1 MTRMRYTPADYLDL
15 TPEDARRQWLAI
27 LDRRPVE
34 QGQRQENF
42 TPVETVLCLAAM
54 YLVDSSRFSNRAA
67 VHAPHPVPELA
78 RLFRRPPTS
87 VIAKMDNLDGARPKG
102 NKNDVLVAAALRSDR
117 AHLAAVYRA
126 CFAGARSVGIDEAAL
141 PDFLGIEAAGE
152 VWLLG
157 QDELGP
163 SVLEL
168 AVAEALGTFAGAGYD
183 ERETERITLAAVRV
197 GQHRFARDV
206 LTNCGH
212 ACVFCGFALPS
223 AGPSHLLRASHVK
236 PWRDAT
242 KRERLHVANGLAAC
256 PTHDAAFDQGLLT
269 IEDDLRITV
278 APGLALDRDRRPEVQ
293 RYFGA
298 PHLFERVELPQRAV
312 VIDVHYAQWHREHVY
327 RPNETTV
334 SAPMRAFRLT
344 KPGGAPAGQ

>member
-1 MTRMRYTPADYLDL
+1 MTRMRYTPSDYLDL
-15 TPEDARRQWLAI
+15 TPEDARTQWLSI
-27 LDRRPVE
+27 LDRRPAE

-42 TPVETVLCLAAM
+42 TPVETILCLATT
-54 YLVDSSRFSNRAA
+54 YLVTSADFSNKAA
-67 VHAPHPVPELA
+67 VRAPRPVPELA

-102 NKNDVLVAAALRSDR
+102 NKNDVLVAATLRSDR
-117 AHLAAVYRA
+117 ERLAAVYRA
-126 CFAGARSVGIDEAAL
+126 CLAGARRVGIDQTAL
-141 PDFLGIEAAGE
+141 PDFLGIEAGGE
-152 VWLLG
+152 VWLHG

-168 AVAEALGTFAGAGYD
+168 AVEEKLGTFADAGYD
-183 ERETERITLAAVRV
+183 DRETERIILAAVRV

-212 ACVFCGFALPS
+212 ACVFCGFAAPS

-236 PWRDAT
+236 PWRHAT
-242 KRERLHVANGLAAC
+242 KQERLHVANGLAAC

-278 APGLALDRDRRPEVQ
+278 APSLALDREDRPEVQ

-298 PHLFERVELPQRAV
+298 PHLFERVVLPARAT
-312 VIDVHYAQWHREHVY
+312 VIDVQYAQWHRERIFRSGDV
-327 RPNETTV
+327 TV
-334 SAPMRAFRLT
+334 
-344 KPGGAPAGQ
+344 PAWQ

>member
-1 MTRMRYTPADYLDL
+1 MPRLRYTPADYLDL
-15 TPEDARRQWLAI
+15 TPEAARTHWLSI

-34 QGQRQENF
+34 RGKHQENF
-42 TPVETVLCLAAM
+42 TPVETILCLAAM
-54 YLVDSSRFSNRAA
+54 YLVDSSRFSNKAA
-67 VHAPHPVPELA
+67 VNAPRPVPELA

-87 VIAKMDNLDGARPKG
+87 VIAKMDNLDGARPNG
-102 NKNDVLVAAALRSDR
+102 NKNDVLVAAALRSDPQ
-117 AHLAAVYRA
+117 HLAAVYRA
-126 CFAGARSVGIDEAAL
+126 CLAGARSVGIDQTTL
-141 PDFLGIEAAGE
+141 PDFLGLEAGGE
-152 VWLLG
+152 IWLLG
-157 QDELGP
+157 QDELEP

-168 AVAEALGTFAGAGYD
+168 AVEEALGTFMDAGYD

-206 LTNCGH
+206 LGNCGH
-212 ACVFCGFALPS
+212 ACVFCGFAAPS

-256 PTHDAAFDQGLLT
+256 PTHDAAFDHGLLT

-293 RYFGA
+293 QYFGA
-298 PHLFERVELPQRAV
+298 PHLFERVALPQRAT
-312 VIDVHYAQWHREHVY
+312 VIDVQYARWHRTTIFRAEGSRAGHDELH
-327 RPNETTV
+327 ET
-334 SAPMRAFRLT
+334 F
-344 KPGGAPAGQ
+344 

>member
-1 MTRMRYTPADYLDL
+1 MTRVRYTPADYLDL
-15 TPEDARRQWLAI
+15 TPEAARTHWLSI

-34 QGQRQENF
+34 RGKHQENF
-42 TPVETVLCLAAM
+42 TPVETILCLAAM
-54 YLVDSSRFSNRAA
+54 YLVDSSRFSNKAA
-67 VHAPHPVPELA
+67 VNAPRPVPELA

-87 VIAKMDNLDGARPKG
+87 VIAKMDNLDGARPNG
-102 NKNDVLVAAALRSDR
+102 NKNDVLVAAALRSDPQ
-117 AHLAAVYRA
+117 HLAAVYRA
-126 CFAGARSVGIDEAAL
+126 CLAGARSVGIDQTTL
-141 PDFLGIEAAGE
+141 PDFLGLEAGGE
-152 VWLLG
+152 IWLLG
-157 QDELGP
+157 QDELEP

-168 AVAEALGTFAGAGYD
+168 AVEEALGTFMDAGYD

-206 LTNCGH
+206 LGNCGH
-212 ACVFCGFALPS
+212 ACVFCGFAAPS

-256 PTHDAAFDQGLLT
+256 PTHDAAFDHGLLT

-293 RYFGA
+293 QYFGA
-298 PHLFERVELPQRAV
+298 PHLFERVALPQRAT
-312 VIDVHYAQWHREHVY
+312 VIDVQYARWHRTTIFRAEGSRAGHDELH
-327 RPNETTV
+327 ET
-334 SAPMRAFRLT
+334 F
-344 KPGGAPAGQ
+344 

>member
-1 MTRMRYTPADYLDL
+1 MPRLRYTPADYLDL
-15 TPEDARRQWLAI
+15 TPEAARTHWLSI

-34 QGQRQENF
+34 RGKHQENF
-42 TPVETVLCLAAM
+42 TPVETILCLAAM
-54 YLVDSSRFSNRAA
+54 YLVDSSRFSNKAA
-67 VHAPHPVPELA
+67 VNAPRPVPELA

-102 NKNDVLVAAALRSDR
+102 NKNDVLVAAALRSDPQ
-117 AHLAAVYRA
+117 HLAAVYRA
-126 CFAGARSVGIDEAAL
+126 CLAGARSVGIDQTTL
-141 PDFLGIEAAGE
+141 PDFLGLEAGGE
-152 VWLLG
+152 IWLLG
-157 QDELGP
+157 QDELEP

-168 AVAEALGTFAGAGYD
+168 AVEEALGTFVDAGYD

-206 LTNCGH
+206 LGNCGH
-212 ACVFCGFALPS
+212 ACVFCGFAAPS

-236 PWRDAT
+236 PWRNAT

-256 PTHDAAFDQGLLT
+256 PTHDAAFDHGLLT

-293 RYFGA
+293 QYFGA
-298 PHLFERVELPQRAV
+298 PHLFERVALPQRAT
-312 VIDVHYAQWHREHVY
+312 VIDVQYARWHRDHVY
-327 RPNETTV
+327 RPSDMTARV
-334 SAPMRAFRLT
+334 PR
-344 KPGGAPAGQ
+344 

>member
-1 MTRMRYTPADYLDL
+1 MPRLRYTPADYLDL
-15 TPEDARRQWLAI
+15 TPEAARTHWLSI

-34 QGQRQENF
+34 RGKHQENF
-42 TPVETVLCLAAM
+42 TPVETILCLAAM
-54 YLVDSSRFSNRAA
+54 YLVDSSRFSNKAA
-67 VHAPHPVPELA
+67 VNAPRPVPELA

-87 VIAKMDNLDGARPKG
+87 VIAKMDNLDGARPNG
-102 NKNDVLVAAALRSDR
+102 NKNDVLVAAALRSDPQ
-117 AHLAAVYRA
+117 HLAAVYRA
-126 CFAGARSVGIDEAAL
+126 CLAGARSVGIDQTTL
-141 PDFLGIEAAGE
+141 PDFLGLEAGGE
-152 VWLLG
+152 IWLLG
-157 QDELGP
+157 QDELEP

-168 AVAEALGTFAGAGYD
+168 AVEEALGTFVDAGYD

-206 LTNCGH
+206 LGNCGR
-212 ACVFCGFALPS
+212 ACVFCGFAAPS

-256 PTHDAAFDQGLLT
+256 PTHDAAFDHGLLT

-293 RYFGA
+293 QYFGA
-298 PHLFERVELPQRAV
+298 PHLFERVALPQRAT
-312 VIDVHYAQWHREHVY
+312 VIDVQYARWHRDHVY
-327 RPNETTV
+327 RPSDMTARV
-334 SAPMRAFRLT
+334 PR
-344 KPGGAPAGQ
+344 